1 VLDAQSMNS
10 NQPIY
15 LDYHATTPVDPR
27 VIEAM
32 LPYFDNRFGN
42 AASRSH
48 SYGWQ
53 ASEAVELARRQV
65 ASLLHVNPED
75 LFFTSG
81 ATEGLNTLIKGM
93 VDSTRKRGNQIVT
106 IATEHHAVLDV
117 FQWLGT
123 KGYDNIIIPV
133 DAEGNV
139 NLEKFSQS
147 VNRDTILVSAMWAN
161 NETGVIHDIA
171 RMASICKEKEVPF
184 ICDATQAVGK
194 IDINPKEAGVDMMV
208 CSAHKFYGPKG
219 IGIMY
224 INSALK
230 VKPSA
235 LIQGGGHEEGFRSGT
250 LNVPA
255 IVGMGEAA
263 KICIA
268 EMKSD
273 MVRIEKLRDDFEK
286 QLLEELEL
294 VTINGKESKR
304 LSTVSNVCVQLTDS
318 QAVMT
323 KFRSKLAISSGS
335 ACSSANP
342 EPSHVLLAMGLSE
355 DEAKSSYRFSFG
367 RPITEN
373 EVNEATQLFINA
385 INEYRSQSPLWEM
398 YKNGMDISIPGRR

>member
-1 VLDAQSMNS
+1 MNS
-10 NQPIY
+10 NQQPIY
-15 LDYHATTPVDPR
+15 LDYHSTTPVDPR
-27 VIEAM
+27 VLEAM
-32 LPYFDNRFGN
+32 LPYFENRFGN

-65 ASLLHVNPED
+65 ASLLHVNPEE

-93 VDSTRKRGNQIVT
+93 VDSTRKKGNQIVT

-123 KGYDNIIIPV
+123 KGYENIIIPV
-133 DAEGNV
+133 NQDGNV
-139 NLEKFSQS
+139 DLEKFNQTI
-147 VNRDTILVSAMWAN
+147 NRDTILVCAMWAN

-171 RMASICKEKEVPF
+171 RMAFICKEKEVPF

-194 IDINPKEAGVDMMV
+194 MDINPKAAGVDMMV

-224 INSALK
+224 IDAALK
-230 VKPSA
+230 VKPTP
-235 LIQGGGHEEGFRSGT
+235 LIHGGGHEEGRRSGT

-263 KICIA
+263 KICMA
-268 EMKSD
+268 EMKPDRS
-273 MVRIEKLRDDFEK
+273 RIEKMRDEFEK

-294 VTINGKESKR
+294 VTINGKESNR
-304 LSTVSNVCVQLTDS
+304 LPTVSNVCVRLTES

-342 EPSHVLLAMGLSE
+342 QPSHVLLAMGLSE
-355 DEAKSSYRFSFG
+355 DEAKASYRFSLG
-367 RPITEN
+367 RPTTEE
-373 EVNEATQLFINA
+373 EVREAVRLFINA